1 MSSLL
6 NRIYGWL
13 GIRSQSKRVL
23 LLSGEAR
30 RVASL
35 RAVAPP
41 KHVMSTPEPAPLNVD
56 AKRKALHAAFNSS
69 RPVDAAAELAGREQ
83 EIATLVATVFDEE
96 AHALIHG
103 ARGSGKTSLARV
115 FGTQADQRGI
125 VTIYFACD
133 AIGSFAALLG
143 PYLPF
148 IPAMSVAREE
158 QAGFRQRLNTLG
170 SAFGP
175 RELVSVLAEVTSARL
190 LFILDEFDRIT
201 DRALQE
207 DVATF
212 MKLLSD
218 ARVPLQLIIVGIAGN
233 VNDLIE
239 LHPSLRRHL
248 VAIGL
253 RRIGDDSVRSLIA
266 GGSQRSGVVFDTA
279 ATRLIEK
286 ASAGSPYHVRL
297 FCHQAGLAA
306 LARSATMV
314 DEAAALQGLAAAT
327 RRWASLNQEDSALFD
342 HLARE
347 PAARATL
354 TQIAVQAAIDDGFT
368 QAPGAV
374 SHGLDDAL
382 MTDGRQLGRT
392 LFRDTLAPQFLIATL
407 ILAERRQGDG
417 TFVAGDLS

>member
-1 MSSLL
+1 MNSLF
-6 NRIYGWL
+6 NRVYGWL
-13 GIRSQSKRVL
+13 GIRPRSKRVL
-23 LLSGEAR
+23 LLANEAPAVVSR
-30 RVASL
+30 R
-35 RAVAPP
+35 
-41 KHVMSTPEPAPLNVD
+41 PAPSQHISPSQTGFLNVD
-56 AKRKALHAAFNSS
+56 TKRKALHAAFNSS
-69 RPVDAAAELAGREQ
+69 RPVDAAAELAGRER
-83 EIATLVATVFDEE
+83 EIATLVSTVFDEE

-133 AIGSFAALLG
+133 AIDSFAALLG

-148 IPAMSVAREE
+148 IPPLSVAREE
-158 QAGFRQRLNTLG
+158 QVGFRQRLDALG
-170 SAFGP
+170 SNFGP
-175 RELVSVLAEVTSARL
+175 RELVSVLAEITSARL

-233 VNDLIE
+233 VDDLIA

-266 GGSQRSGVVFDTA
+266 GGSQRSGIVFDPA

-306 LARSATMV
+306 LARSSTVV
-314 DEAAALQGLAAAT
+314 DETSALQGLAAAT
-327 RRWASLNQEDSALFD
+327 RRWASLNEKDSALFGY
-342 HLARE
+342 LARD
-347 PAARATL
+347 PAARSMLA
-354 TQIAVQAAIDDGFT
+354 QIAIQAAIDDGLT
-368 QAPGAV
+368 QTADAV

-382 MTDGRQLGRT
+382 IADGRTLGRT
-392 LFRDTLAPQFLIATL
+392 LFRDSLAPQFLIATL
-407 ILAERRQGDG
+407 ILAERRQDEGTIAPGD
-417 TFVAGDLS
+417 FS